1 MFIKSYK
8 EEFQVGDFIITV
20 IYAGNGHHHVWK
32 VEISKDFGWINTI
45 GYFQTKKEAIAEAK
59 RLLQKGR
66 EYIPNVYLE
75 KIYLEKNAERKKALQ
90 NLFGTKANAVI
101 TATETIFGF

>member
-8 EEFQVGDFIITV
+8 EEFQIGDFIITV

-45 GYFQTKKEAIAEAK
+45 GYFQTKREAIAEAK
-59 RLLQKGR
+59 RLLKKGT
-66 EYIPNVYLE
+66 EYIQH
-75 KIYLEKNAERKKALQ
+75 IYQEKNAERKKALQ

-101 TATETIFGF
+101 TATETVFGF